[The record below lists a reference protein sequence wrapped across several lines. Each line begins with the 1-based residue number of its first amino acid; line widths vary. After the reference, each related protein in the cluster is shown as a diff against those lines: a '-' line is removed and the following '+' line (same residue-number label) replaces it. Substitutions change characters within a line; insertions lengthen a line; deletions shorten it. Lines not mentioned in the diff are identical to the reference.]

1 MFGWIPTSPLKCS
14 QLPLLLFNKAV
25 LRIWHPKFT
34 SQCMIA
40 NFGCHVY
47 AFAQSCVKL
56 EGILLRIRRREL
68 ILENSKHDCKSK
80 YVFYFA
86 SWMHSACMGNTGA
99 FLIHDLICIDAFKH
113 LLNIYLQFIDN
124 QTIFL
129 KLA

>member
-1 MFGWIPTSPLKCS
+1 
-14 QLPLLLFNKAV
+14 
-25 LRIWHPKFT
+25 
-34 SQCMIA
+34 MIA

-124 QTIFL
+124 QTIFFKASLSNAIL
-129 KLA
+129 KKFSLVGQKPKWAHCYFRHIKVDEFAV